1 MKEKNNNL
9 LGILGAVLGAFI
21 GAIPWI
27 LVYVYGNLM
36 FSFLAFEFARVLTQ
50 PQPCDMLI
58 SFLFYTVEF
67 GAPPFLR

>member
-27 LVYVYGNLM
+27 LGKFNVFF
-36 FSFLAFEFARVLTQ
+36 FSICNSTN
-50 PQPCDMLI
+50 
-58 SFLFYTVEF
+58 SF
-67 GAPPFLR
+67 

>member
-36 FSFLAFEFARVLTQ
+36 FSFLAFVIALTA
-50 PQPCDMLI
+50 
-58 SFLFYTVEF
+58 FKGYT
-67 GAPPFLR
+67 LL

>member
-36 FSFLAFEFARVLTQ
+36 FSFLAFEFCPRFTQ
-50 PQPCDMLI
+50 PQPCDMLLRI
-58 SFLFYTVEF
+58 PFYTVETV
-67 GAPPFLR
+67 APP

>member
-36 FSFLAFEFARVLTQ
+36 FSFLAFLAMWYIQ
-50 PQPCDMLI
+50 
-58 SFLFYTVEF
+58 
-67 GAPPFLR
+67 